1 MSPVTVISIVAA
13 LIVTISIGPNRRG
26 RLLRR
31 RCRAAVRSSGPSQ
44 NRCCV
49 RPAGVLLARCHRH
62 RTAPAYRRPRS
73 DLGAGPITSG
83 SLWVVSLLLPPAER
97 RCWSAELRSVLW
109 ESQGDR
115 QVRRQQ
121 ARGFLWALPV
131 TIWTSWMVVVLGE
144 IRPLREFR

>member
-1 MSPVTVISIVAA
+1 MSPGTVISIVAA
-13 LIVTISIGPNRRG
+13 LIVTISIGPNRRS

-31 RCRAAVRSSGPSQ
+31 RCRAAVRPSSQ
-44 NRCCV
+44 RRCC
-49 RPAGVLLARCHRH
+49 RRSAGLVLARCRIH

-73 DLGAGPITSG
+73 DLRADPITSC

-97 RCWSAELRSVLW
+97 SCWSAELRSVLW

-115 QVRRQQ
+115 QVQRQQ
-121 ARGFLWALPV
+121 ARGFLWALPA

-144 IRPLREFR
+144 IRPRREFR